1 MNKIQQ
7 EAEKRYPSEYK
18 KTFVKDAFIAGATY
32 EQERSKVL
40 VEALEKIVG
49 NEQASDKR
57 WAFGRSLEI
66 AHEALKTYQNE

>member
-32 EQERSKVL
+32 EGERSKVL
-40 VEALEKIVG
+40 VEALENIKDDVSWHCGADSEAVNI
-49 NEQASDKR
+49 
-57 WAFGRSLEI
+57 I
-66 AHEALKTYQNE
+66 IEALKTYQNE